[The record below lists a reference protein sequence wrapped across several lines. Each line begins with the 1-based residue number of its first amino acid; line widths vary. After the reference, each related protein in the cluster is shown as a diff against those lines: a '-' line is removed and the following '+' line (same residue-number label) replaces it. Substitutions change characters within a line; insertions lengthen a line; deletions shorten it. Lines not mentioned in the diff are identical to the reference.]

1 MKASLTFGIV
11 RVMEQQ
17 LDLLAEKVERVS
29 ALVVALRA
37 EKAALTERLLA
48 AESGRAALQQSV
60 EAARERIEA
69 LIRQLPE
76 GKA

>member
-1 MKASLTFGIV
+1 
-11 RVMEQQ
+11 MEQQ